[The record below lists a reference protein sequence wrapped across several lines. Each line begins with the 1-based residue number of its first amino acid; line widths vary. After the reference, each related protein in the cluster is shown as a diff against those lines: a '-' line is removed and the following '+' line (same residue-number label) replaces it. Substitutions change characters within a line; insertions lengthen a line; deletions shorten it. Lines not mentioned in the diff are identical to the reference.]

1 MIVSKKLQEFWGK
14 YYGNQSKR
22 TRNKFYIVSDNK
34 SKSNLI
40 TYYLILLFIATVI
53 SGYMMNYIGLHMAVK
68 QVTTQGIDYDAFRE
82 MILEKKQ
89 LETMIHNLNN
99 RSGNN
104 NLSSIIYLQNDRTNM
119 SEANTSN
126 INMLRTSLDDFTL
139 SMMLSNYGRNGNKI
153 ISKSNLNYLY
163 EKLKTN
169 SSFLELKEYY
179 TSIFTDISCFPTG
192 LIEGKNCE
200 YSMTNTW
207 NSYRSYGGN
216 RRHEGTDIFPEENI
230 RGMYPVVSMTD
241 GIVEKMGWLEQGGY
255 RIGIRGKEGA
265 YYYYAHL
272 DSYAKDVQIGDF
284 VMAGQF
290 LGFMGD
296 SGYGKEG
303 TIGMFDVHL
312 HLGIYVETPFG
323 ELSVNPYWILLYLKS
338 S

>member
-1 MIVSKKLQEFWGK
+1 MFIWRLETEMIVNKKFQNLLGK
-14 YYGNQSKR
+14 YYRNQSIR
-22 TRNKFYIVSDNK
+22 TRNKFYIVRDNK
-34 SKSNLI
+34 SKSNPI

-104 NLSSIIYLQNDRTNM
+104 N
-119 SEANTSN
+119 
-126 INMLRTSLDDFTL
+126 MLRTSLDDFTL

-153 ISKSNLNYLY
+153 VSKNNLSYLY
-163 EKLKTN
+163 KKLKTN

-179 TSIFTDISCFPTG
+179 TSIFSDISCFPTG
-192 LIEGKNCE
+192 VIQGKNCD

-230 RGMYPVVSMTD
+230 RGVYPVVSMTE

-284 VMAGQF
+284 VKAGQF

-312 HLGIYVETPFG
+312 HFGIYVETPFG